1 MLISNITSNHIRH
14 IQALISAG
22 GGNFIIVSPFLASQ
36 MSSFLDEFDFSRVA
50 KLELVTTFKRKDQE
64 QLTKPFQLKD
74 FFDYFKIKYPE
85 IKTVIHV
92 NNDLHGK
99 LYISVGKKKQMIL
112 TSGNFTKNGMVK
124 NHEWGVLI
132 DDQSIIGE
140 TLEEVFDNIDYREIS
155 FNQIEMACKF
165 AEANMKENPQW
176 SKKPVIT
183 SDILET
189 IYSDNNQNNTE
200 PQYFLKPIGHREKP
214 VTLEGQ
220 QDFSELH
227 PKLHFSKKK
236 PKGVRKGDLIITTAV
251 GAGSLL
257 SYFRVTGGVQY
268 VTEEKVAQEPWLERW
283 PWYVEGRNY
292 SPKFGEE
299 WWVYNLRRQ
308 DLLAEFRELYPTE
321 PVTYAGGFSLGTLN
335 MGNDKVR
342 ITKEFGEFLIGKIL
356 EHEHAE
362 KEPLKINLSPADP
375 DEFKE
380 KLLKY
385 KQAIITKHYN
395 DGRKEDTP
403 WNASR
408 FTADSGVYNNI
419 RSKTGLRQGEWQELG
434 IDYIDVSV
442 QE

>member
-1 MLISNITSNHIRH
+1 MLISNITNTHKS
-14 IQALISAG
+14 ALNKLLKKCE
-22 GGNFIIVSPFLASQ
+22 GNLIIVSPFLASQ
-36 MSSFLDEFDFSRVA
+36 MQTFLDGFDFSGVA
-50 KLELVTTFKRKDQE
+50 KLELITTFKRKDPE
-64 QLTKPFQLKD
+64 QLTKPFQLRD
-74 FFDYFKIKYPE
+74 FSDYFKTKYPK

-99 LYISVGKKKQMIL
+99 LYISLGKKKQMIL
-112 TSGNFTKNGMVK
+112 TSGNFTKNGMVE
-124 NHEWGVLI
+124 NHEWGLLI
-132 DDQSIIGE
+132 DDQSIIE
-140 TLEEVFDNIDYREIS
+140 EALEEVFDNIDYKEIS
-155 FNQIEMACKF
+155 ANQIDRACKF
-165 AEANMKENPQW
+165 AEANIKENPQW
-176 SKKPVIT
+176 CKKPVIV

-189 IYSDNNQNNTE
+189 IYSDNDQNNIE
-200 PQYFLKPIGHREKP
+200 PQYFLKPIGHKERP

-227 PKLHFSKKK
+227 QNLHFSKKR
-236 PKGVRKGDLIITTAV
+236 PKGVRKGDLVITTAV

-257 SYFRVTGGVQY
+257 SCFRVTGDVQH

-283 PWYVEGRNY
+283 PWYLEGRNR
-292 SPKFGEE
+292 SPEFGKE
-299 WWVYNLRRQ
+299 WWIHNLRRQ
-308 DLLAEFRELYPTE
+308 DLLVEFRGLYPDV

-342 ITKEFGEFLIGKIL
+342 ITKEFGEFLISKIL
-356 EHEHAE
+356 EHEHSE
-362 KEPLKINLSPADP
+362 KEPLKINLNPADP
-375 DEFKE
+375 DEFKA

-385 KQAIITKHYN
+385 KRAIITRYYN
-395 DGRKEDTP
+395 DGRIEETL

-408 FTADSGVYNNI
+408 FTIDSGVYNNI